1 MCKVIAIANQKGGV
15 GKTTTT
21 INLGIGLARKGKKV
35 LLIDADAQA
44 NLTVSLGFSRPDQLN
59 YTISNAMFNIANE
72 DENISKDNL
81 LRNKEGVDLLPSNL
95 NLSAFENQII
105 SLMGRESLLKGYIKK
120 MKDDYDYILID
131 CSPTLNI
138 ITINAF
144 TAADKVIIPA
154 QASYLAIMG
163 LQDLIKTIGQ
173 VRRQLNP
180 KISIEGILITMFDK
194 RTNYSKEV
202 VKLLQDTYAGKIKI
216 FKTIIPRSIKQEE
229 SITARKS
236 IYEYAK
242 NNKVAESY
250 FDFVEEIL

>member
-21 INLGIGLARKGKKV
+21 INLGIGLAKKGKKV

-44 NLTVSLGFSRPDQLN
+44 SLTVSLGFSRPDQLK
-59 YTISNAMFNIANE
+59 YTISNAMFDIYNE
-72 DENISKDNL
+72 TDIVKDNL
-81 LRNKEGVDLLPSNL
+81 LKNNEGVDLLPSNL

-105 SLMGRESLLKGYIKK
+105 SLMGRETLLKGYIEKIK
-120 MKDDYDYILID
+120 NDYDYILID
-131 CSPTLNI
+131 CSPTLNV

-154 QASYLAIMG
+154 QATYLAVMG
-163 LQDLIKTIGQ
+163 LQDLIKTVGQ
-173 VRRQLNP
+173 VHRQLNP
-180 KISIEGILITMFDK
+180 RVEIEGILITMFDN

-202 VKLLQDTYAGKIKI
+202 VQILRDTYEGKIKI
-216 FKTIIPRSIKQEE
+216 FNTIIPRSIKQEE
-229 SITARKS
+229 SSTTGKS

-242 NNKVAESY
+242 SNKVAESY
-250 FDFVEEIL
+250 FNFVKEVM

>member
-21 INLGIGLARKGKKV
+21 INLGIGLAKKGKKV

-44 NLTVSLGFSRPDQLN
+44 SLTFSLGFSRPDQLK
-59 YTISNAMFNIANE
+59 YTISNAMFDIYNE
-72 DENISKDNL
+72 TDIVKDNL
-81 LRNKEGVDLLPSNL
+81 LKNNEGVDLLPSNL

-105 SLMGRESLLKGYIKK
+105 SLMGRETLLKGYIEKIK
-120 MKDDYDYILID
+120 NDYDYILID
-131 CSPTLNI
+131 CSPTLNV

-154 QASYLAIMG
+154 QATYLAVMG
-163 LQDLIKTIGQ
+163 LQDLIKTVGQ
-173 VRRQLNP
+173 VHRQLNP
-180 KISIEGILITMFDK
+180 RVEIEGILITMFDN

-202 VKLLQDTYAGKIKI
+202 VQILRDTYEGKIKI
-216 FKTIIPRSIKQEE
+216 FNTIIPRSIKQEE
-229 SITARKS
+229 SSTTGKS

-242 NNKVAESY
+242 SNKVAESY
-250 FDFVEEIL
+250 FNFVKEVM